1 MTNPFLS
8 DSRWG
13 VDWVRVI
20 ANLQTA
26 GLSLQGIAD
35 AATCSKSQVIAYGS
49 EEMRQRPE
57 HSTGERLIALWC
69 QRLGYE
75 REALPMHRRGLSV
88 SELLRSAR

>member
-1 MTNPFLS
+1 MSQFLS
-8 DSRWG
+8 DQRWG

-26 GLSLQGIAD
+26 GMSLQAIAD
-35 AATCSKSQVIAYGS
+35 AALVSKSGVIAYGS

-69 QRLGYE
+69 ERLGYT
-75 REALPMHRRGLSV
+75 RDALPMYRRGLSV
-88 SELLRSAR
+88 SEILKASR

>member
-1 MTNPFLS
+1 MNPFLS
-8 DSRWG
+8 DQRVG

-20 ANLQTA
+20 ANLQAT

-35 AATCSKSQVIAYGS
+35 AALVSKSQVIAYGS

-69 QRLGYE
+69 QRLSYDRG
-75 REALPMHRRGLSV
+75 ALPMYRRGMSV
-88 SELLRSAR
+88 SEILKASR